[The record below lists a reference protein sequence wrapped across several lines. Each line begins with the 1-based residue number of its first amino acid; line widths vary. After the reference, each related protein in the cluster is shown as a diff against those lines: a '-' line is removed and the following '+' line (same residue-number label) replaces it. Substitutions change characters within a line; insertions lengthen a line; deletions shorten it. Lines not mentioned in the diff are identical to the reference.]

1 MKPTRQ
7 PSLFCSPATRGAAA
21 CLVVAV
27 AGGVGWGQPA
37 GEGPDRSTRM
47 EEAERVLPRVNREER
62 AVTPTRARVAQP
74 VRPGLTGGEEWGE
87 GIALRPSSLP
97 EGTFLIERPG
107 RLIEAPG
114 GRRVF
119 VPGAAD
125 RVAGEGPMLVLPSAT
140 LERLELA
147 LTGAGAEPGVR
158 VSGTV
163 FVYHGRPHLLVSSY
177 LLGEASPPTTTAA
190 PEAEAATRAASPEGE
205 RVPES
210 LLDDPDV
217 RGLLEELE
225 AARPAAGA
233 DPRGGA
239 AGAGGVAG
247 EPVAGGVPPVP
258 DGTPVVRRRGR
269 LVRTGEGAWAFVF
282 DNDTDD
288 RLGSESM
295 VVMPCLLLQRMERQA
310 LTDGDAHELIVS
322 GRIHTHRGQAYL
334 LPTMMLRVPGTGVA
348 PMQ

>member
-1 MKPTRQ
+1 MKPSTQ
-7 PSLFCSPATRGAAA
+7 PSLFCSPATRGAVA
-21 CLVVAV
+21 CLVVAL

-37 GEGPDRSTRM
+37 GDGPDRSTRV

-62 AVTPTRARVAQP
+62 VVTPTRARVAQP

-147 LTGAGAEPGVR
+147 LTGAGAEPSVR

-177 LLGEASPPTTTAA
+177 LLGKAASAPPTAA
-190 PEAEAATRAASPEGE
+190 DATNETASPEGAG
-205 RVPES
+205 VPES
-210 LLDDPDV
+210 SLDDPDV

-225 AARPAAGA
+225 AARPAGGA

-239 AGAGGVAG
+239 GGSGGAGMDEA
-247 EPVAGGVPPVP
+247 VAGGVPPVP

-334 LPTMMLRVPGTGVA
+334 LPTMMLRVPGTGVT